1 MSKSTDDPIFRI
13 LKDFEPWQDGQTLTA
28 QRLEQHD
35 GVLAHISRLYAS
47 IGWHEQNFG
56 FYQYHLEFGNE
67 TTIPI
72 YASHLIAVTSN
83 GQLMVCEE
91 YDFSKLDEPK
101 NNEDCLVALPKAIYD
116 DFPLNQI
123 AFAWRDWQEIATIID
138 EEEGIPLGRLVDG
151 KWDENYIPPVVKIAA
166 SKNLRQRVEH
176 LAKKMLESDKNN
188 PDVHT
193 LFLTVNNDPT
203 LTALEFWLMYHRCLT
218 RLQNQVPSEQQPEVT
233 KLKFMPFDFGE
244 NLRELEKYWEQ
255 KPPQKETSS
264 MQTSIT
270 LGG

>member
-1 MSKSTDDPIFRI
+1 MDPIFRI
-13 LKDFEPWQDGQTLTA
+13 LKDFEPWEDGQRLTA
-28 QRLEQHD
+28 QRLGQHEW
-35 GVLAHISRLYAS
+35 VLAHISRLYAS
-47 IGWHEQNFG
+47 IRWHQQNFG
-56 FYQYHLEFGNE
+56 FYQYHLAFENE
-67 TTIPI
+67 RSKLT
-72 YASHLIAVTSN
+72 HLIAMTSK

-101 NNEDCLVALPKAIYD
+101 NNEDCLVALPKAIYG

-123 AFAWRDWQEIATIID
+123 AFAWRHWQEIARIID
-138 EEEGIPLGRLVDG
+138 EEEGIPLGRLVEG

-203 LTALEFWLMYHRCLT
+203 LTALEFWLMSHRCLM

-233 KLKFMPFDFGE
+233 TLKFMPFNFGE

-255 KPPQKETSS
+255 KPPKQATPP
-264 MQTSIT
+264 MQTSTT